1 MVKTKPRASTITSA
15 TIALH
20 SQSVLS
26 MGSPWIRVPFPDTT
40 HELGHKK
47 EDEKC
52 PSHCGPGQV
61 KQSVQSFFGRW
72 PQPPLLAGASVRF
85 VRSCLGEW
93 QEALSF
99 PHPSAEHPLVAQDPV
114 RDLFISAKDL
124 FVEANGVLISE
135 TPLRSLPLAVTHEAV
150 ALYEMQMLL
159 SGLTPAI
166 FISLGS
172 ESASRCNLSGIFWFL

>member
-1 MVKTKPRASTITSA
+1 MKNAPAIAGRGKSSRAFSPSLEDGPSLHFWPGPQSA
-15 TIALH
+15 SSA
-20 SQSVLS
+20 
-26 MGSPWIRVPFPDTT
+26 
-40 HELGHKK
+40 
-47 EDEKC
+47 
-52 PSHCGPGQV
+52 
-61 KQSVQSFFGRW
+61 
-72 PQPPLLAGASVRF
+72 
-85 VRSCLGEW
+85 SCLGEW
-93 QEALSF
+93 QEALSL

-172 ESASRCNLSGIFWFL
+172 ESASRCNLSGIFWFLGLSMCERDTERDYCKSPKRAHHHSRLTFV